1 MNNLEK
7 SHYIP
12 EFSLFLGCNGDYV
25 YQVFTMFT
33 QPNAVN
39 PNVFYI

>member
-1 MNNLEK
+1 MNSLEK

-12 EFSLFLGCNGDYV
+12 EFSLFLGSNRDYV

-39 PNVFYI
+39 PIVFYM